1 MELTARNA
9 QRQAAARASAMQND
23 PSQSPTIFQ
32 QKDAQLA
39 QQAQMMQQKEM
50 QLARMMQQK
59 EAQIAKK
66 EQALGLI
73 GALMARSQP
82 RMSGI
87 AQLPVRPDMYTAM
100 DGGIVFKTGGG
111 VQRLFPGEQPAM
123 GAFTNAGLN
132 VYPKLLDEN
141 LDSDDIIKQL
151 LALNELKGLKSR
163 LSPEER
169 KRLTEEEEAKLARQ
183 YERYEKGM
191 EGVDEKAVAAA
202 RGRPYSFWSGIA
214 AGLPTDTK
222 NLRVAEAIASL
233 ARGVAGERA
242 RAQEGESRAAALLAE
257 AERKRMERQFQEER
271 GRPDLAKKAAD
282 QEQALRDAANREE
295 MERVKLQQDT
305 LKSAVSATNRAEIA
319 KLSQEQKAAN
329 LALKAEMAGHR
340 QEIDKQNLDLKNR
353 LAEARIAALQAR
365 DPAGAQAAYIQ
376 YANVYYAAMRKD
388 PKYKDVSDEQL
399 RVMAFEEASKTINAP
414 GEERAKI
421 GRGNLELRQQT
432 ARAEQTAKIQMSP
445 EYLRL
450 KKEQGEAAA
459 KRYLEEKL
467 REIFPVSSTGGAS
480 SPTMN
485 NDPFGIRK

>member
-1 MELTARNA
+1 
-9 QRQAAARASAMQND
+9 
-23 PSQSPTIFQ
+23 
-32 QKDAQLA
+32 
-39 QQAQMMQQKEM
+39 
-50 QLARMMQQK
+50 
-59 EAQIAKK
+59 
-66 EQALGLI
+66 
-73 GALMARSQP
+73 
-82 RMSGI
+82 
-87 AQLPVRPDMYTAM
+87 
-100 DGGIVFKTGGG
+100 
-111 VQRLFPGEQPAM
+111 
-123 GAFTNAGLN
+123 
-132 VYPKLLDEN
+132 
-141 LDSDDIIKQL
+141 
-151 LALNELKGLKSR
+151 
-163 LSPEER
+163 
-169 KRLTEEEEAKLARQ
+169 
-183 YERYEKGM
+183 
-191 EGVDEKAVAAA
+191 
-202 RGRPYSFWSGIA
+202 
-214 AGLPTDTK
+214 
-222 NLRVAEAIASL
+222 
-233 ARGVAGERA
+233 
-242 RAQEGESRAAALLAE
+242 
-257 AERKRMERQFQEER
+257 
-271 GRPDLAKKAAD
+271 
-282 QEQALRDAANREE
+282 

-480 SPTMN
+480 PPTMN